1 MPEELAVRPA
11 FHRYPHRLEMP
22 SPANTLPCREC
33 GLAVAIDTP
42 RCPRCT
48 APQPADSDCT
58 GAGFEWKSRGTWMGY
73 PLVHVAFG
81 CDAKGRARTARGL
94 VAVGQRAVGLI
105 ACGIVSG
112 GILSF
117 GVASVGVFSLGVV
130 SVAMGCAV
138 GVNAIA
144 PYAIGVTAIGIVA
157 RGIGAV
163 GWKVL
168 SM

>member
-1 MPEELAVRPA
+1 MRPA
-11 FHRYPHRLEMP
+11 FRSYPREPEMP
-22 SPANTLPCREC
+22 SPAHTIPCREC
-33 GLAVAIDTP
+33 GLAVAIDTT

-48 APQPADSDCT
+48 APRPADADCT

-94 VAVGQRAVGLI
+94 VAVGQRAIGLV

-117 GVASVGVFSLGVV
+117 GVASVGVVSLGVV
-130 SVAMGCAV
+130 SIAMGFAV

-144 PYAIGVTAIGIVA
+144 PYAVGVTAIGVVA